1 MKKLLSFTVFNKKRN
16 IYKYRSKM
24 FFINKFFY
32 KWKEHSLKR
41 KEFKNELMSYLDDEK
56 RLEFTSKFFSKW
68 IKYV

>member
-1 MKKLLSFTVFNKKRN
+1 
-16 IYKYRSKM
+16 M
-24 FFINKFFY
+24 FFINNFFY

-56 RLEFTSKFFSKW
+56 RLEFTSKFFNKW